1 MPALQMDELR
11 QEIGLIST
19 FLKVTLVHRN
29 GPLRAPA
36 PTSPISPHSQ
46 VAPLKRARSA
56 PARKCAR
63 ALRHLNTLR
72 AVPGGQGCRGP
83 PCPEKA
89 AAAAQ
94 PPPFRPPGE
103 RPRGSKEPGRWPR
116 DAGETR
122 DSLTVTL
129 GPDKQRHALQ
139 ALHVAGRHMSGAPV
153 VPLPVLVEGVNL
165 HPTPGVGHL
174 AAWGPGPAGV
184 AREGGPGKAG
194 ARPRAEGPSA
204 SLQLLAAPEPR
215 CRTHGPPR
223 GRVLVPAFPRL
234 WLLGA
239 IVQARG
245 ALPPQ
250 SGRAALRSFPPRRAR
265 NSGRR
270 SLPCSR
276 LRHDLSKAASRAAAA
291 SSSRRRHVF
300 LPYTWPCHRSRRLC
314 SSRLLQMSE
323 ADGRQVPLQLLPLR
337 GRLRELPSAR
347 ALLDTESP
355 YPSAAATASS
365 VFLTEPKPPPSWF
378 APQ

>member
-1 MPALQMDELR
+1 
-11 QEIGLIST
+11 
-19 FLKVTLVHRN
+19 
-29 GPLRAPA
+29 
-36 PTSPISPHSQ
+36 
-46 VAPLKRARSA
+46 
-56 PARKCAR
+56 
-63 ALRHLNTLR
+63 
-72 AVPGGQGCRGP
+72 
-83 PCPEKA
+83 
-89 AAAAQ
+89 
-94 PPPFRPPGE
+94 
-103 RPRGSKEPGRWPR
+103 
-116 DAGETR
+116 
-122 DSLTVTL
+122 
-129 GPDKQRHALQ
+129 
-139 ALHVAGRHMSGAPV
+139 MSGAPV

-184 AREGGPGKAG
+184 AREGGPEKAG

-204 SLQLLAAPEPR
+204 SLPLLAAPEPR

-223 GRVLVPAFPRL
+223 GRVLVPAFPSL

-265 NSGRR
+265 NLGRR

-276 LRHDLSKAASRAAAA
+276 LRHDLSQAASRAAAA

-314 SSRLLQMSE
+314 SARLLQMSE
-323 ADGRQVPLQLLPLR
+323 ADGLQVPLQLLPLR
-337 GRLRELPSAR
+337 GRLRELPSTR
-347 ALLDTESP
+347 ALLATGSP
-355 YPSAAATASS
+355 YPSAAAAAASS

>member
-1 MPALQMDELR
+1 MELNSPEELSKPIQNAR
-11 QEIGLIST
+11 
-19 FLKVTLVHRN
+19 LKVIL
-29 GPLRAPA
+29 
-36 PTSPISPHSQ
+36 
-46 VAPLKRARSA
+46 
-56 PARKCAR
+56 PARKE
-63 ALRHLNTLR
+63 T
-72 AVPGGQGCRGP
+72 
-83 PCPEKA
+83 
-89 AAAAQ
+89 
-94 PPPFRPPGE
+94 GE
-103 RPRGSKEPGRWPR
+103 YLDTDCISLEMGSAPGRHSFF
-116 DAGETR
+116 DIL
-122 DSLTVTL
+122 SL
-129 GPDKQRHALQ
+129 
-139 ALHVAGRHMSGAPV
+139 
-153 VPLPVLVEGVNL
+153 
-165 HPTPGVGHL
+165 PGL
-174 AAWGPGPAGV
+174 WAAWAPASNASSKV
-184 AREGGPGKAG
+184 
-194 ARPRAEGPSA
+194 PSA

>member
-1 MPALQMDELR
+1 MPGPALPRDGGSCSPSR
-11 QEIGLIST
+11 
-19 FLKVTLVHRN
+19 
-29 GPLRAPA
+29 PLR
-36 PTSPISPHSQ
+36 
-46 VAPLKRARSA
+46 
-56 PARKCAR
+56 
-63 ALRHLNTLR
+63 
-72 AVPGGQGCRGP
+72 P
-83 PCPEKA
+83 P
-89 AAAAQ
+89 
-94 PPPFRPPGE
+94 RE

-184 AREGGPGKAG
+184 AREGGPEKAG

-204 SLQLLAAPEPR
+204 SLPLLAAPEPR

-223 GRVLVPAFPRL
+223 GRVLVPAFPSL

-265 NSGRR
+265 NLGRR

-276 LRHDLSKAASRAAAA
+276 LRHDLSQAASRAAAA

-314 SSRLLQMSE
+314 SARLLQMSE
-323 ADGRQVPLQLLPLR
+323 ADGLQVPLQLLPLR
-337 GRLRELPSAR
+337 GRLRELPSTR
-347 ALLDTESP
+347 ALLATGSP
-355 YPSAAATASS
+355 YPSGAAAAAASS